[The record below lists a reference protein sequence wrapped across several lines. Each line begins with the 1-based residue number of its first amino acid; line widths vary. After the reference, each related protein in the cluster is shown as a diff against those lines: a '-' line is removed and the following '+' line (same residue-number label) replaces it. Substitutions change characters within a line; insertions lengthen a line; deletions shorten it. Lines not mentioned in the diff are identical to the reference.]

1 MLTIFK
7 LKENKD
13 DGTTSEDSDVDS
25 DVEEDA
31 KDSDYD
37 YLLGMAMWSLTAEK
51 KEELLRKKDEKHKE
65 LDKVKGGVFLDGSPG
80 LVVKEGDS
88 TSDNCEFEFWRW
100 ILDITVINIDKLN
113 NEMI

>member
-1 MLTIFK
+1 M
-7 LKENKD
+7 
-13 DGTTSEDSDVDS
+13 
-25 DVEEDA
+25 
-31 KDSDYD
+31 
-37 YLLGMAMWSLTAEK
+37 
-51 KEELLRKKDEKHKE
+51 
-65 LDKVKGGVFLDGSPG
+65 DGSPG